1 MKGLIQLFTTL
12 FSRPPTLWQIL
23 FMTSFGFWAIAAINP
38 NDQQQE
44 LLALCGF
51 LCLIYALWTILNQ
64 YSLRY
69 FWIDLKPIIVWFVFC
84 VIVSIK
90 LNRFSQKVLWVSYPE
105 VVAIT
110 QIVPDLL
117 SNPLQKNRLQLQKNI
132 IILLCGL
139 LISCWIYSYF
149 MIDEWVIE
157 NSELVDQNM
166 EESLFVIKFSLDNL
180 RLLSD

>member
-1 MKGLIQLFTTL
+1 MKSLIQLFKTL

-23 FMTSFGFWAIAAINP
+23 FITSFFFWAIAAVNP
-38 NDQQQE
+38 NSQQQE

-51 LCLIYALWTILNQ
+51 LCLIYALWVILSQ

-84 VIVSIK
+84 AIVSLK
-90 LNRFSQKVLWVSYPE
+90 LNQFAQKVLWVSYPE

-110 QIVPDLL
+110 QILPDLL
-117 SNPLQKNRLQLQKNI
+117 RNPLEKDRLQLQKNI
-132 IILLCGL
+132 IILLSGL

-149 MIDEWVIE
+149 MIDEWVS
-157 NSELVDQNM
+157 NYPKLVDQDM
-166 EESLFVIKFSLDNL
+166 EESLFVIKSSLDNL
-180 RLLSD
+180 RFRSD